1 MLSIDTALYLQS
13 FAETSFDNFAGVRA
27 GECGTCCRFKL
38 LSGSSS
44 ASPCESALS
53 VGSCR
58 RGELVKSLPEA
69 GEASDVA
76 GYLGNVYEDQREVLC
91 AGSDVLKMSA
101 PGGGVKVLLGLV
113 LCGVTGLWCL
123 LLDPAGEG
131 YSSSLRWKK

>member
-13 FAETSFDNFAGVRA
+13 LAETSFDNFAGVRA

-44 ASPCESALS
+44 ASPCESGLS
-53 VGSCR
+53 EGSSR

-69 GEASDVA
+69 GEASEVV
-76 GYLGNVYEDQREVLC
+76 GCLGNVYEDQREVLW
-91 AGSDVLKMSA
+91 AGNEVLKMSA
-101 PGGGVKVLLGLV
+101 PGGGRKALLGLV

-123 LLDPAGEG
+123 FFNRAGEG
-131 YSSSLRWKK
+131 YSSNLRWKK

>member
-13 FAETSFDNFAGVRA
+13 FAETSFDSFAGVSA

-53 VGSCR
+53 VGGCR

-69 GEASDVA
+69 GEASEVA
-76 GYLGNVYEDQREVLC
+76 GCLGNVYDDQREVLW
-91 AGSDVLKMSA
+91 AGSEVLKMSA
-101 PGGGVKVLLGLV
+101 PGGGRKVLLGFV

-123 LLDPAGEG
+123 FLDRAGEG
-131 YSSSLRWKK
+131 YSSNLRWKK